1 MATPACDRGAAR
13 ALLVGAVMAERSIE
27 VHGEMHGVV
36 HDAARIA
43 LMVACASLIGCDSGP
58 ATGESAQQLYTERAW
73 PALGRC
79 AGCHATRPTIDFLAP
94 GTAAEAYPTL
104 FAFQPPIL
112 DVASPSSSLLLTMG
126 QHTGPALLPGEA
138 DAILAWLE
146 AEHVERV
153 PDPGNAVAVG
163 PVALALG
170 TVNTVDLGAGRGTL
184 RFVAQASSEGLA
196 LRQLV
201 LTAGPRGLH
210 AVHPLLATDPA
221 QQPPRI
227 DTTDTFGDV
236 DVTLAAGASVALG
249 GGSAALAFDP
259 GDPITIYF
267 RTLEAP

>member
-1 MATPACDRGAAR
+1 
-13 ALLVGAVMAERSIE
+13 LLVGEIMVGRSIV
-27 VHGEMHGVV
+27 VHG
-36 HDAARIA
+36 AARIA
-43 LMVACASLIGCDSGP
+43 LAATCASLLGCDGELTS
-58 ATGESAQQLYTERAW
+58 AESAQQLYLSRAW

-94 GTAAEAYPTL
+94 GTAAEAYPMM

-112 DVASPSSSLLLTMG
+112 DVASPASSLVLTMG
-126 QHTGPALLPGEA
+126 KHTGPALLPDEA
-138 DAILAWLE
+138 DAILAWLA
-146 AEHVERV
+146 AEHTERV
-153 PDPGNAVAVG
+153 PDPGLAVAIG

-170 TVNTVDLGAGRGTL
+170 AANTVDLGLGATL
-184 RFVAQASSEGLA
+184 AFVPSPAAAGLA

-210 AVHPLLATDPA
+210 AVHPLLVTDPP
-221 QQPPRI
+221 QVPPRI
-227 DTTDTFGDV
+227 DTRDTFGDV